1 MKGCDSI
8 TYYLPLPDV
17 NYHGKLIFGH
27 FCTLT
32 SQRLSLNYIAF
43 APLILPNAELP
54 NASFEEGKIL
64 CAEGKILCAVL
75 EDNKID
81 THYKTDLIFIHTYTK
96 YIGITGLNWF
106 D

>member
-1 MKGCDSI
+1 MKGSDSI

-64 CAEGKILCAVL
+64 CAVL
-75 EDNKID
+75 ADNKFD

-96 YIGITGLNWF
+96 YIDITGLNWF